1 MALLQEGLT
10 NDEIAE
16 RLGISESGARYHV
29 SEILSKLGV
38 ASRYEAAESWQP
50 AVSGTRFFGVAFI
63 ASLLKKLPL
72 ERTMKITMRATAA
85 TAIGVLVLFA
95 IGILIME
102 SRSGGAEELSLPV
115 VNPETTVE
123 LLHGALLSPGDL
135 PGAGWDVTEDDEFD
149 DPDDYAPSGVCDGMK
164 AVEERLANESFARV
178 QRRLE
183 FQEAPAVEVELA
195 AFLSTDLA
203 SDILKDVRELPRDD
217 IAACLTETNK
227 RLRLDADAMVTPSD
241 VAAIAPHDGV
251 AFANDMDFG
260 LPDRSRVLGHAENYM
275 WAQKNVLV
283 RVFVVYVQGS
293 EDVFPIKEA
302 LTAALDAMPGA
313 VDSLRRSN

>member
-102 SRSGGAEELSLPV
+102 SRSGGCRGAEPPYGEPRNYRRVAAWCS
-115 VNPETTVE
+115 
-123 LLHGALLSPGDL
+123 A
-135 PGAGWDVTEDDEFD
+135 
-149 DPDDYAPSGVCDGMK
+149 
-164 AVEERLANESFARV
+164 FAR
-178 QRRLE
+178 
-183 FQEAPAVEVELA
+183 
-195 AFLSTDLA
+195 
-203 SDILKDVRELPRDD
+203 
-217 IAACLTETNK
+217 
-227 RLRLDADAMVTPSD
+227 
-241 VAAIAPHDGV
+241 
-251 AFANDMDFG
+251 
-260 LPDRSRVLGHAENYM
+260 
-275 WAQKNVLV
+275 
-283 RVFVVYVQGS
+283 
-293 EDVFPIKEA
+293 
-302 LTAALDAMPGA
+302 
-313 VDSLRRSN
+313 